1 MVSSLLSNETLSQLP
16 QSPLGQLMVA
26 IAQFDA
32 ARENGESEGGL
43 FKRRS
48 CGCPDTDKCDSN
60 CISRFGARGGRC
72 AGLSLFNL
80 ACECLIGDHWK
91 PKANR
96 CG

>member
-1 MVSSLLSNETLSQLP
+1 MNFALFFQILFE
-16 QSPLGQLMVA
+16 
-26 IAQFDA
+26 
-32 ARENGESEGGL
+32 GESEGGL